1 MMIKQ
6 HKERAGGFIEI
17 IVVVLIAVALLAY
30 FNVDVRTIGD
40 SFLLFL
46 GKVWI
51 IIKGAWIQYLA
62 PLGTYLWINLTG
74 LFN

>member
-1 MMIKQ
+1 MVKRQ
-6 HKERAGGFIEI
+6 RKEGGLIEI
-17 IVVVLIAVALLAY
+17 IVIVLIAIALLAY
-30 FNVDVRTIGD
+30 FNVDVRTAGD
-40 SFLLFL
+40 SIFVFL

-62 PLGTYLWINLTG
+62 PLGTYLWMSITG